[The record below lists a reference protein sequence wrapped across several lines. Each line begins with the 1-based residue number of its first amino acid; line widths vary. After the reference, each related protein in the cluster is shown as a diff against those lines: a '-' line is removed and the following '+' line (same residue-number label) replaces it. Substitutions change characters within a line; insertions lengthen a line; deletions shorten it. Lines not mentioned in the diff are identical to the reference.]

1 MRRVDLRYHN
11 LLSSAFDGVDMRGA
25 NLDGADLRGSTMYDT
40 NLAGASLRGARLA
53 KVILARANLQG
64 ARRPLGRCEGGSER
78 DNGERVA
85 VVAPV
90 GANLTGAELLEADLT
105 SAVITDVHSRD

>member
-1 MRRVDLRYHN
+1 MLCTGTTAAGVARHMRRVDLRYHN

-25 NLDGADLRGSTMYDT
+25 NLDNADLRGSTLYDT

-53 KVILARANLQG
+53 KVKLARANLRG

-85 VVAPV
+85 VVARGRRQLHRR
-90 GANLTGAELLEADLT
+90 GAPRG
-105 SAVITDVHSRD
+105 

>member
-1 MRRVDLRYHN
+1 MPCTGTSAAGVARHMRRVDLRYHN

-53 KVILARANLQG
+53 KVQLARANLQG

-85 VVAPV
+85 VVAR
-90 GANLTGAELLEADLT
+90 G
-105 SAVITDVHSRD
+105 RR